1 MDFRKIV
8 KSAGVTHAEASKKM
22 FPNNANP
29 YQAYTRL
36 AAKEIALDEDQLR
49 ALSEITGY
57 SVCQIIEMRSTGKQ
71 QVSHT
76 SKKEVY

>member
-36 AAKEIALDEDQLR
+36 GAKGIPLNEDQLR

-71 QVSHT
+71 KVQHT
-76 SKKEVY
+76 KKEAI